1 MTRMKELY
9 EKVANDSALQAKFY
23 EIIKNAD
30 KAGEKETVEKLIS
43 FAKDAGYDVTLDEV
57 KDFFSKLAEQA
68 QGGLSE
74 TELDMVAG
82 GKSDN
87 GVAGIIVS
95 ICTLGTACAAVSLLE
110 EIRESG
116 ACKRVFD

>member
-9 EKVANDSALQAKFY
+9 EKVANDSELQAKFF
-23 EIIKNAD
+23 EIMKNAD

-43 FAKDAGYDVTLDEV
+43 FAEDAGYDVTLDEV

-68 QGGLSE
+68 QGGLAE